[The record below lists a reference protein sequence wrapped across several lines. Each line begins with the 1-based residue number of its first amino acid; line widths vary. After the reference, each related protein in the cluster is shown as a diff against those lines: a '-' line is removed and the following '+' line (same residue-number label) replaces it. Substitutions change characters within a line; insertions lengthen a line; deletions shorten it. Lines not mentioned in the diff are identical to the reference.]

1 MITEIFTWLGIL
13 LCLSQ
18 SAVFSGLNLALFS
31 MSRLQLETHVRKGSQ
46 DAVKILRIRSDANL
60 LLCTILWGNV
70 SVNVLLTILADS
82 VLAGVFGFAFSTFGI
97 TFFGE
102 IIPQAF
108 FSRHALRAGALLSPL
123 IRCYRVLLYPVAKP
137 SAMVL
142 DRWVGPEGT
151 HFFKEAD
158 IEVILDQHIREPS
171 SDISYSEGR
180 GALNFLR
187 LDDLRISSEGSSLDP
202 ASVIAL
208 PLDQAGNGYLPE
220 IETQEAEQLDRQIRK
235 TQPKWIIFTVNEQ
248 PRYALNADN
257 YLRCEYATG
266 ETPALA
272 EFCQEPIVV
281 RDPNTSLDSILH
293 ELVVEPDRVDD
304 RVLDREVVL
313 YWGDRTKRIVTGA
326 DLLGRLLHGIV
337 ARR

>member
-1 MITEIFTWLGIL
+1 MTELFTWLGIL

-31 MSRLQLETHVRKGSQ
+31 MSKLQLETHVRKGSQ
-46 DAVKILRIRSDANL
+46 AAVKILRLRSDANL

-82 VLAGVFGFAFSTFGI
+82 VLAGLVGFAFSTFGI

-108 FSRHALRAGALLSPL
+108 FSRHALRAGSLLSPV
-123 IRCYRVLLYPVAKP
+123 IRFYRILLYPLAKP

-187 LDDLRISSEGSSLDP
+187 LDDLRISSEGSTLDS
-202 ASVIAL
+202 ASVIPL
-208 PLDQAGNGYLPE
+208 PLDEHGNGYLPE
-220 IETQEAEQLDRQIRK
+220 TETEESEKLDRKIRK
-235 TQPKWIIFTVNEQ
+235 TQPKWIIFTVNGE
-248 PRYALNADN
+248 PHSALNADN
-257 YLRCEYATG
+257 YLRREYSTG
-266 ETPALA
+266 KTPSLE
-272 EFCQEPIVV
+272 EFCQTPIVV

-313 YWGDRTKRIVTGA
+313 YWGERTKRIITGA